1 MASMYFNEILFF
13 TYAARRNI
21 IVDHTTTYCYN
32 TSHLF
37 LPFEYLLFVVGKYKF
52 KIKIVANI
60 LL

>member
-1 MASMYFNEILFF
+1 MTLMYFNEIIFF

-21 IVDHTTTYCYN
+21 IADHTTTSCYN

-37 LPFEYLLFVVGKYKF
+37 LPFKYLLFVVGKYKF
-52 KIKIVANI
+52 KIKIMANI